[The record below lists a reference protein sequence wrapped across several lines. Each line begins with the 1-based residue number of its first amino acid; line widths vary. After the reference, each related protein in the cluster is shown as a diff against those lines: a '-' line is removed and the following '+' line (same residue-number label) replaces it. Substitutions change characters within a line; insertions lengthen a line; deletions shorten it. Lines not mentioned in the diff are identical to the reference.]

1 MARKMESE
9 EPMKYKYEFLY
20 DSRQDYLWDE
30 YQDYIA
36 QKPMTAYERRLVR
49 NWVKEGNSVYGCTQ
63 SRYYGES
70 AYPMEF
76 LEVYR
81 SDRAID
87 KELQG
92 KTPQERETYL
102 KDLLGYQ
109 EESAEGKELR
119 EAKAKTPDLINAHI
133 RKLERELFHTWAFIM
148 EEGLYSE
155 ALEYVNEHKD
165 EETPLEW

>member
-1 MARKMESE
+1 
-9 EPMKYKYEFLY
+9 MKYKYEFLY

-36 QKPMTAYERRLVR
+36 QKPMTPYERRLVR

-81 SDRAID
+81 TDRTID

-92 KTPQERETYL
+92 KTPQEREAYL

-109 EESAEGKELR
+109 EEPAEEKELR
-119 EAKAKTPDLINAHI
+119 KAKAATPEPVNAHI
-133 RKLERELFHTWAFIM
+133 RKLERELFHIWAFII
-148 EEGLYSE
+148 EKGLCSE
-155 ALEYVNEHKD
+155 AMEYVNEHKN
-165 EETPLEW
+165 EESPFEW

>member
-1 MARKMESE
+1 
-9 EPMKYKYEFLY
+9 MKYKYEFLY
-20 DSRQDYLWDE
+20 DNRQEFLWDE

-36 QKPMTAYERRLVR
+36 KKPMTPYERRLVR
-49 NWVKEGNSVYGCTQ
+49 KWVKEGNSVYGCTQ

-92 KTPQERETYL
+92 KTPQEREAYL

-109 EESAEGKELR
+109 EEPAEEKELR
-119 EAKAKTPDLINAHI
+119 KAKAATPEPVNAHI
-133 RKLERELFHTWAFIM
+133 RMLERELFYIWAFII
-148 EEGLYSE
+148 EKGLCSE
-155 ALEYVNEHKD
+155 AMEYVNEHKN
-165 EETPLEW
+165 EESPFGW

>member
-1 MARKMESE
+1 
-9 EPMKYKYEFLY
+9 MKYKYGFLY
-20 DSRQDYLWDE
+20 NSSQDYLWDE
-30 YQDYIA
+30 YQEYITW
-36 QKPMTAYERRLVR
+36 KPMTAYERRLVR

-92 KTPQERETYL
+92 KTPQERKAYL

-109 EESAEGKELR
+109 EESVEDKELH
-119 EAKAKTPDLINAHI
+119 EAKTRTPGVVNAYI
-133 RKLERELFHTWAFIM
+133 RKLERELFHTWVFIM
-148 EEGLYSE
+148 KEGLYSE
-155 ALEYVNEHKD
+155 ALENVNKHMD
-165 EETPLEW
+165 EEIPFEW

>member
-1 MARKMESE
+1 
-9 EPMKYKYEFLY
+9 MKYKHELRYGN
-20 DSRQDYLWDE
+20 RQDCLWEE

-63 SRYYGES
+63 SRYFGES
-70 AYPMEF
+70 TYPMEF

-92 KTPQERETYL
+92 KTPLEREAYL

-109 EESAEGKELR
+109 EETVEEKELR
-119 EAKAKTPDLINAHI
+119 EAKPQTPKPVNAYI
-133 RKLERELFHTWAFIM
+133 RKLEREMFHTWAFIM

-155 ALEYVNEHKD
+155 AIEYVNEHKD
-165 EETPLEW
+165 EETPFEW

>member
-1 MARKMESE
+1 
-9 EPMKYKYEFLY
+9 MKYKYEFLY
-20 DSRQDYLWDE
+20 DNRQEFLWDE

-36 QKPMTAYERRLVR
+36 KKPMTPYERRLVR
-49 NWVKEGNSVYGCTQ
+49 KWVKEGNSVYGCTQ

-109 EESAEGKELR
+109 EEPAEEKELR
-119 EAKAKTPDLINAHI
+119 KAKAATPEPVNAHI
-133 RKLERELFHTWAFIM
+133 RKLERELFHIWAFII
-148 EEGLYSE
+148 EKGLCSE
-155 ALEYVNEHKD
+155 AMEYVNEHKN
-165 EETPLEW
+165 EESPFGW

>member
-1 MARKMESE
+1 
-9 EPMKYKYEFLY
+9 MKYKYEFLY
-20 DSRQDYLWDE
+20 DNRQEFLWDE

-36 QKPMTAYERRLVR
+36 KKPMTPYERRLVR
-49 NWVKEGNSVYGCTQ
+49 KWVKEGNSVYGCTQ

-81 SDRAID
+81 LDRAID

-109 EESAEGKELR
+109 EETAEEKELR
-119 EAKAKTPDLINAHI
+119 EAKDATPGPVNAHI
-133 RKLERELFHTWAFIM
+133 RKLERELFHIWAFII
-148 EEGLYSE
+148 EEGLCSE
-155 ALEYVNEHKD
+155 AMEYVNEHWD
-165 EETPLEW
+165 EESPFEW

>member
-1 MARKMESE
+1 
-9 EPMKYKYEFLY
+9 MKYKYEFLY
-20 DSRQDYLWDE
+20 DIRQEFLWDE

-36 QKPMTAYERRLVR
+36 KKPMTPYERRLVR
-49 NWVKEGNSVYGCTQ
+49 EWVKEGNSVYGCTQ

-92 KTPQERETYL
+92 KTPQEREAYL

-109 EESAEGKELR
+109 EEPAEEKELR
-119 EAKAKTPDLINAHI
+119 KAKAATPEPVNAHI
-133 RKLERELFHTWAFIM
+133 RMLERELFHIWAFII
-148 EEGLYSE
+148 EKGLCSE
-155 ALEYVNEHKD
+155 AMEYVNEHKN
-165 EETPLEW
+165 EESPFGW

>member
-1 MARKMESE
+1 
-9 EPMKYKYEFLY
+9 MKYKYEFLY
-20 DSRQDYLWDE
+20 DNRQEFLWDE

-36 QKPMTAYERRLVR
+36 KKPMTPYERSLVR
-49 NWVKEGNSVYGCTQ
+49 KWVKEGNSVYGCTQ

-109 EESAEGKELR
+109 EETAEEKELR
-119 EAKAKTPDLINAHI
+119 EAKDATPGPVNAHI
-133 RKLERELFHTWAFIM
+133 RKLERELFHIWAFII
-148 EEGLYSE
+148 EEGLCSE
-155 ALEYVNEHKD
+155 AMEYVNEHRD
-165 EETPLEW
+165 EESPFEW

>member
-1 MARKMESE
+1 
-9 EPMKYKYEFLY
+9 MKYKYEFLY
-20 DSRQDYLWDE
+20 DNRQEFLWDE

-36 QKPMTAYERRLVR
+36 KKPMTPYERRLVR
-49 NWVKEGNSVYGCTQ
+49 KWVKEGNSVYGCTQ

-81 SDRAID
+81 SDRAIN

-92 KTPQERETYL
+92 KTAQEREAYL

-109 EESAEGKELR
+109 EEPAEEKELR
-119 EAKAKTPDLINAHI
+119 EAKDATPGPVNAHI
-133 RKLERELFHTWAFIM
+133 RKLERELFHIWAFII
-148 EEGLYSE
+148 EEGLCSE
-155 ALEYVNEHKD
+155 AMEYVNEHRD
-165 EETPLEW
+165 EESPFEW

>member
-1 MARKMESE
+1 
-9 EPMKYKYEFLY
+9 MKYKYEFLY
-20 DSRQDYLWDE
+20 DSRQEFLWDE

-36 QKPMTAYERRLVR
+36 KKPMTPYERRLVR
-49 NWVKEGNSVYGCTQ
+49 EWVKDGNSVYGCTQ

-81 SDRAID
+81 SNRAID

-92 KTPQERETYL
+92 KTAQEREAYL

-109 EESAEGKELR
+109 EEPAEEKELR
-119 EAKAKTPDLINAHI
+119 KAKAATPEPVNAHI
-133 RKLERELFHTWAFIM
+133 RKHERELFHIWAFII
-148 EEGLYSE
+148 EKGLCSE
-155 ALEYVNEHKD
+155 AMEYVNEHKN
-165 EETPLEW
+165 EESPFEW

>member
-1 MARKMESE
+1 
-9 EPMKYKYEFLY
+9 MKYKYEFLY
-20 DSRQDYLWDE
+20 ESRQDYLWDE

-49 NWVKEGNSVYGCTQ
+49 NWVREGNSVYGCMQ

-81 SDRAID
+81 MDRSID
-87 KELQG
+87 KELVG
-92 KTPQERETYL
+92 KTPREREAYL

-109 EESAEGKELR
+109 EEPAEEKELR
-119 EAKAKTPDLINAHI
+119 EAKAVTPELVNDHI
-133 RKLERELFHTWAFIM
+133 RKLERELFHTWAYIM

-155 ALEYVNEHKD
+155 ALEYVREHKD
-165 EETPLEW
+165 EEIPFEW

>member
-1 MARKMESE
+1 
-9 EPMKYKYEFLY
+9 MKYKYEFLY
-20 DSRQDYLWDE
+20 DNRQEFLWDE

-36 QKPMTAYERRLVR
+36 KKPMTPYEHRLVR
-49 NWVKEGNSVYGCTQ
+49 KWVKEGNSVYGCTQ

-92 KTPQERETYL
+92 KTPQEREAYL

-109 EESAEGKELR
+109 EEPAEEKELR
-119 EAKAKTPDLINAHI
+119 EAKAKTPEPVNAHI

-155 ALEYVNEHKD
+155 ASEYVNEHKD
-165 EETPLEW
+165 EETPFEW

>member
-1 MARKMESE
+1 
-9 EPMKYKYEFLY
+9 MKYKYEFLY
-20 DSRQDYLWDE
+20 DSRQEFLWDE

-36 QKPMTAYERRLVR
+36 KKPMTPYERRLVR
-49 NWVKEGNSVYGCTQ
+49 EWVKDGNSVYGCTQ

-92 KTPQERETYL
+92 KTPQEREAYL

-109 EESAEGKELR
+109 EEPAEEKELR
-119 EAKAKTPDLINAHI
+119 KAKAATPEPVNAHI
-133 RKLERELFHTWAFIM
+133 RKLERELFHIWAFII
-148 EEGLYSE
+148 EKGLCSE
-155 ALEYVNEHKD
+155 AMEYVNEHKD
-165 EETPLEW
+165 EETPFEW

>member
-1 MARKMESE
+1 
-9 EPMKYKYEFLY
+9 MKYKYEFLY
-20 DSRQDYLWDE
+20 DSRQEFLWDE

-36 QKPMTAYERRLVR
+36 KKPMTPYERRLVR
-49 NWVKEGNSVYGCTQ
+49 EWVKDGNSVYGCTQ

-92 KTPQERETYL
+92 KTPQEREAYL

-109 EESAEGKELR
+109 EEPAEEKELR
-119 EAKAKTPDLINAHI
+119 KAKAATPEPVNDRNRSMHI
-133 RKLERELFHTWAFIM
+133 SVSLSGNYSISGHLLLKKAFVRKRWSM
-148 EEGLYSE
+148 
-155 ALEYVNEHKD
+155 
-165 EETPLEW
+165 

>member
-1 MARKMESE
+1 
-9 EPMKYKYEFLY
+9 MKYKYEFLY
-20 DSRQDYLWDE
+20 DSRQEFLWDE

-36 QKPMTAYERRLVR
+36 KKPMTPYERRLVR
-49 NWVKEGNSVYGCTQ
+49 EWVKEGNSVYGCTQ

-92 KTPQERETYL
+92 KTPQEREAYL

-109 EESAEGKELR
+109 EEPAEEKELR
-119 EAKAKTPDLINAHI
+119 KAKAATPEPVNAHI
-133 RKLERELFHTWAFIM
+133 RKLERELFHIWAFII
-148 EEGLYSE
+148 EKGLCSE
-155 ALEYVNEHKD
+155 AMENEHKN
-165 EETPLEW
+165 EESPFEW

>member
-1 MARKMESE
+1 
-9 EPMKYKYEFLY
+9 MKYKYEFLY
-20 DSRQDYLWDE
+20 DNRQEFLWDE

-36 QKPMTAYERRLVR
+36 KKPMTPYERRLVR
-49 NWVKEGNSVYGCTQ
+49 KWVKEGNSVYGCTQ

-81 SDRAID
+81 LDRAID

-92 KTPQERETYL
+92 KTPQERETCL

-109 EESAEGKELR
+109 EETAEEKELR
-119 EAKAKTPDLINAHI
+119 EAKDATPGPVNAHI
-133 RKLERELFHTWAFIM
+133 RKLERELFHIWAFII
-148 EEGLYSE
+148 EEGLCSE
-155 ALEYVNEHKD
+155 AMEYVNEHRD
-165 EETPLEW
+165 EESPFEW

>member
-1 MARKMESE
+1 
-9 EPMKYKYEFLY
+9 MKYKYEFLY
-20 DSRQDYLWDE
+20 DSRQEFLWDE

-36 QKPMTAYERRLVR
+36 KKPMTPYERRLVR
-49 NWVKEGNSVYGCTQ
+49 EWVKDGNSVYGCTQ

-92 KTPQERETYL
+92 KTPQERESYL

-109 EESAEGKELR
+109 EEPAEEKELR
-119 EAKAKTPDLINAHI
+119 KAKAATPEPVNAHI
-133 RKLERELFHTWAFIM
+133 RKLERELFHIWAFII
-148 EEGLYSE
+148 EKGLCSE
-155 ALEYVNEHKD
+155 AMEYVNEHKN
-165 EETPLEW
+165 EESPFGW

>member
-1 MARKMESE
+1 
-9 EPMKYKYEFLY
+9 MKYKYEFLY
-20 DSRQDYLWDE
+20 DSRQEFLWDE

-36 QKPMTAYERRLVR
+36 KKPMTPYERRLVR
-49 NWVKEGNSVYGCTQ
+49 EWVKDGNSVYGCTQ

-92 KTPQERETYL
+92 KTPQEREAYL

-109 EESAEGKELR
+109 EEPAEEKELR
-119 EAKAKTPDLINAHI
+119 KAKAATPEPVNAHI
-133 RKLERELFHTWAFIM
+133 RMLERELFHIWAFII
-148 EEGLYSE
+148 EKGLCSE
-155 ALEYVNEHKD
+155 AMEYVNEHKN
-165 EETPLEW
+165 EESPFGW

>member
-1 MARKMESE
+1 
-9 EPMKYKYEFLY
+9 MKYKYEFLY
-20 DSRQDYLWDE
+20 DNRQEFLWDE

-36 QKPMTAYERRLVR
+36 KKPMTPYEHRLVR
-49 NWVKEGNSVYGCTQ
+49 KWVKEGNSVYGCTQ

-92 KTPQERETYL
+92 KTPQEREAYL

-109 EESAEGKELR
+109 EEPAEEKELR
-119 EAKAKTPDLINAHI
+119 EAKVATPGPVNAHI
-133 RKLERELFHTWAFIM
+133 RKLERELFHIWAFIM

-155 ALEYVNEHKD
+155 AMEYVNEHKD
-165 EETPLEW
+165 EETPFEW

>member
-1 MARKMESE
+1 
-9 EPMKYKYEFLY
+9 MKYKYEFLY
-20 DSRQDYLWDE
+20 DSRQEFLWDE

-36 QKPMTAYERRLVR
+36 KKPMTPYERRLVR
-49 NWVKEGNSVYGCTQ
+49 EWVKDGNSVYGCTQ

-92 KTPQERETYL
+92 KTPQEREAYV

-109 EESAEGKELR
+109 EEPAEEKELR
-119 EAKAKTPDLINAHI
+119 KAKAATPEPVNAHI
-133 RKLERELFHTWAFIM
+133 RMLERELFHIWAFII
-148 EEGLYSE
+148 EKGLCSE
-155 ALEYVNEHKD
+155 AMEYVNEHKN
-165 EETPLEW
+165 EESPFGW

>member
-1 MARKMESE
+1 
-9 EPMKYKYEFLY
+9 MKYKYEFLY
-20 DSRQDYLWDE
+20 DSRQEFLWDE

-36 QKPMTAYERRLVR
+36 KKPMTPYERRLVR
-49 NWVKEGNSVYGCTQ
+49 EWVKDGNSVYGCTQ

-92 KTPQERETYL
+92 KTPQDRNRSMHISVSLSGNYSISGHLLL
-102 KDLLGYQ
+102 K
-109 EESAEGKELR
+109 
-119 EAKAKTPDLINAHI
+119 KAFV
-133 RKLERELFHTWAFIM
+133 RKRWNM
-148 EEGLYSE
+148 
-155 ALEYVNEHKD
+155 
-165 EETPLEW
+165 

>member
-1 MARKMESE
+1 
-9 EPMKYKYEFLY
+9 MKYKYEFLY
-20 DSRQDYLWDE
+20 DNRQEFLWDE

-36 QKPMTAYERRLVR
+36 KKPMTPYEHRLVR
-49 NWVKEGNSVYGCTQ
+49 KWVKEGNSVYGCTQ

-92 KTPQERETYL
+92 KTPQEREAYL

-109 EESAEGKELR
+109 EEPAEEKELR
-119 EAKAKTPDLINAHI
+119 EAKAATPGPVNAHI
-133 RKLERELFHTWAFIM
+133 RKLERELFHIWAFIM

-155 ALEYVNEHKD
+155 AMEYVNEHRD
-165 EETPLEW
+165 EESPFEW

>member
-1 MARKMESE
+1 
-9 EPMKYKYEFLY
+9 MKYKYEFLY
-20 DSRQDYLWDE
+20 DSRQEFLWDE

-36 QKPMTAYERRLVR
+36 KKPMTPYERRLVR
-49 NWVKEGNSVYGCTQ
+49 EWVKDGNSVYGCTQ

-109 EESAEGKELR
+109 EEPAEEKELR
-119 EAKAKTPDLINAHI
+119 KAKAATPEPVNAHI
-133 RKLERELFHTWAFIM
+133 RKLERELFHIWAFII
-148 EEGLYSE
+148 EKGLCSE
-155 ALEYVNEHKD
+155 AMEYVNEHKN
-165 EETPLEW
+165 EESPFEW

>member
-1 MARKMESE
+1 
-9 EPMKYKYEFLY
+9 MKYKYEFLY
-20 DSRQDYLWDE
+20 DSRQEFLWDE

-36 QKPMTAYERRLVR
+36 KKPMTPYERRLVR
-49 NWVKEGNSVYGCTQ
+49 EWVKEGNSVYGCTQ

-92 KTPQERETYL
+92 KTPQEREAYL

-109 EESAEGKELR
+109 EEPAEEKELR
-119 EAKAKTPDLINAHI
+119 KAKAATSEPVNAHI
-133 RKLERELFHTWAFIM
+133 RKLERELFHIWAFII
-148 EEGLYSE
+148 EKGLCSE
-155 ALEYVNEHKD
+155 AMEYVNEHKN
-165 EETPLEW
+165 EESPFEW

>member
-1 MARKMESE
+1 
-9 EPMKYKYEFLY
+9 MKYKYEFLY
-20 DSRQDYLWDE
+20 DSRQEFLWDE

-49 NWVKEGNSVYGCTQ
+49 NWVKEGNSVYGCRQ

-70 AYPMEF
+70 AHPMEF

-92 KTPQERETYL
+92 KTPQERESYL

-109 EESAEGKELR
+109 EEPAEEKELR
-119 EAKAKTPDLINAHI
+119 EAKAKTPEPVNAHI

-155 ALEYVNEHKD
+155 ASEYVNEHKD
-165 EETPLEW
+165 EETPFEW

>member
-1 MARKMESE
+1 
-9 EPMKYKYEFLY
+9 MKYKYEFLY
-20 DSRQDYLWDE
+20 DNRQEFLWDE

-36 QKPMTAYERRLVR
+36 KKPMTPYEHRLVR
-49 NWVKEGNSVYGCTQ
+49 KWVKEGNSVYGCTQ

-109 EESAEGKELR
+109 EETAEEKELR
-119 EAKAKTPDLINAHI
+119 EAKDATPGPVNAHI
-133 RKLERELFHTWAFIM
+133 RKLERELFHIWAFII
-148 EEGLYSE
+148 EEGLCSE
-155 ALEYVNEHKD
+155 AMGYVNEHRD
-165 EETPLEW
+165 EESPFEW

>member
-1 MARKMESE
+1 
-9 EPMKYKYEFLY
+9 MKYKYEFLY
-20 DSRQDYLWDE
+20 DSRQEFLWDE

-36 QKPMTAYERRLVR
+36 KKPMTPYERRLVR
-49 NWVKEGNSVYGCTQ
+49 EWVKDGNSVYGCTQ

-76 LEVYR
+76 LDVYR

-92 KTPQERETYL
+92 KTPQEREAYL

-109 EESAEGKELR
+109 EEPAEEKELR
-119 EAKAKTPDLINAHI
+119 KAKAATPEPVNAHI
-133 RKLERELFHTWAFIM
+133 RKLERELFHIWAFII
-148 EEGLYSE
+148 EKGLCSE
-155 ALEYVNEHKD
+155 AMEYVNEHKN
-165 EETPLEW
+165 EESPFGW